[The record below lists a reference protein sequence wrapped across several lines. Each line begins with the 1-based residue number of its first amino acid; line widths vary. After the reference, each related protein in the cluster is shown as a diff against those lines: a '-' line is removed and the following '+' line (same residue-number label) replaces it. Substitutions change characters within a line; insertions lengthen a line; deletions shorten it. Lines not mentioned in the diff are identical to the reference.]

1 MSRHYVNRS
10 DLALFFSVLNPPLFF
25 CFNFFELLLF
35 QSDMVHICLYWTFF
49 HYMYVCL
56 LVFFFFCNCSVFVP
70 ILVGLSFVF
79 PFDIS
84 VKQLL
89 QIFDIKS
96 SGAFFPNKVKLFAY
110 PQNITL
116 IKVAFTRTFLK
127 GVTCHCV
134 TCKQKTF

>member
-10 DLALFFSVLNPPLFF
+10 DLTSFFSALNPPLFF
-25 CFNFFELLLF
+25 VLIFLNYYFPNPIWFTFVSTEHFF
-35 QSDMVHICLYWTFF
+35 ITCI
-49 HYMYVCL
+49 VCL